1 MRHFLLGNQTSRRQ
15 QDMSVKAISLR
26 RGQGVLYESGI
37 WVVFSASHV
46 AKGNK
51 ASYMQ
56 VELRSAKTGQIIAR
70 RFRVD
75 ENVEEAFFERKKM
88 EYLYSEGQNLIMMDP
103 TNYEQ
108 LEVPISLLGDKE
120 VYLVS
125 NMELEVSY
133 AQGECIGVELP
144 NTVELKI
151 LETPPGL
158 KGATATNQ
166 LKEAVCEGGAR
177 IKIPAFVENGTV
189 IKVDT
194 RTNDYLGRA

>member
-1 MRHFLLGNQTSRRQ
+1 
-15 QDMSVKAISLR
+15 MSVKASSLR
-26 RGQGVLYESGI
+26 RGQGVLWEGGI

-56 VELRSAKTGQIIAR
+56 IELRNAKTGQIIGR

-88 EYLYSEGQNLIMMDP
+88 EYLYTQGQDMVLMDP

-108 LEVPISLLGDKE
+108 SEVPISMLGDKKM
-120 VYLVS
+120 YLVS
-125 NMELEVSY
+125 NMELELSF
-133 AQGECIGVELP
+133 AQGECVGVELP
-144 NTVELKI
+144 NTVELKVI
-151 LETPPGL
+151 DTPPSL

-166 LKEAVCEGGAR
+166 LKEALCEGGAR

-194 RTNDYLGRA
+194 RTNEYLGRA

>member
-1 MRHFLLGNQTSRRQ
+1 
-15 QDMSVKAISLR
+15 MSVKAISLR
-26 RGQGVLYESGI
+26 RGQGVLYEGGV

-56 VELRSAKTGQIIAR
+56 VELKNAKTGQMIAR

-75 ENVEEAFFERKKM
+75 ENVDEAFFERKKL
-88 EYLYSEGQNLIMMDP
+88 EFLYMEGQNLVVMDP

-108 LEVPISLLGDKE
+108 LEVPVAMLGDKKM
-120 VYLVS
+120 YLVS
-125 NMELEVSY
+125 NMELEISY
-133 AQGECIGVELP
+133 AQGDCISVELP

-151 LETPPGL
+151 VETPPGL

-177 IKIPAFVENGTV
+177 IKIPAFVETGTV

-194 RTNDYLGRA
+194 RTNEYLGRA